1 MATVFKR
8 NGKGNWIIQW
18 FDHEGVRREKSSRMT
33 DKRAAERLASKLVSD
48 VMLRR
53 EGIIDPSADR
63 LAEHCAQPLAEHL
76 EEYLDDLRH
85 RGCNPRHVKTVERQ
99 LNRMFDDIGA
109 KRLSDLDAVHVQ
121 RHLRALR
128 NVPVKQ
134 LRAAATTE
142 QNKDVRMIG
151 PRTINAVRAAI
162 IAFLNWNVRTERL
175 ATNPCQYIPKVDETR
190 DKRAKRRA
198 LTEEELKRLI
208 TSSGPR
214 ATFYLVAALTGL
226 RMKEMASL
234 TWDDVD
240 LSTDAILVRA
250 HKGKAKRDDW
260 IALSPE
266 VTAALR
272 GIRPSGASPVDHV
285 FETSP
290 TTRTFSADLKRAGIA
305 EYDELVRRVD
315 RHALRTTT
323 GTLLAQAGVTP
334 QQAQR
339 QMRHADISTT
349 LRHYTDLRLSDQSKA
364 AAKLP
369 SVGSGLASDET
380 DESDE
385 GEHSVDPAP
394 AEPQHWPQQSKHE
407 TTPFDANGCDAV
419 PNGQVESEDSRT
431 RFRTTK
437 RDVLR
442 TPANGFEK
450 AGDRDRT
457 DDIQLGN
464 AVESLIAG

>member
-8 NGKGNWIIQW
+8 NGKGNWIVQW
-18 FDHEGVRREKSSRMT
+18 FDHEGARREKSSRTT
-33 DKRAAERLASKLVSD
+33 DKRAAERLANKLESE

-53 EGIIDPSADR
+53 EGIIDPAADR
-63 LAEHCAQPLAEHL
+63 IAEHSSCPLAVLL

-85 RGCNPRHVKTVERQ
+85 RGCNPRHVRTVECQ
-99 LNRMFDDIGA
+99 LKRMFEDVEA
-109 KRLSDLDAVHVQ
+109 KRLSDLDAVRVQ

-128 NVPVKQ
+128 TVPVKQ
-134 LRAAATTE
+134 LRDSASDE
-142 QNKDVRMIG
+142 MDKEVRTIG
-151 PRTINAVRAAI
+151 PRTINAVRAAV

-175 ATNPCQYIPKVDETR
+175 GSNPCQHIPKVDESR
-190 DKRAKRRA
+190 DKRVKRRA

-208 TSSGPR
+208 ASSGPR

-226 RMKEMASL
+226 RMNEMASL

-240 LSTDAILVRA
+240 VVNEAILVRA
-250 HKGKAKRDDW
+250 SKGKAKRDDW

-266 VTAALR
+266 VTEALR
-272 GIRPSGASPVDHV
+272 EMRPIGATRADRV

-305 EYDELVRRVD
+305 EYDELGRRVD

-323 GTLLAQAGVTP
+323 GTLLAQSGVTP

-349 LRHYTDLRLSDQSKA
+349 LRHYTDLRLSDQAKA

-369 SVGSGLASDET
+369 SVRTDQTLSET
-380 DESDE
+380 DGSDI
-385 GEHSVDPAP
+385 GDQPSDSTP
-394 AEPQHWPQQSKHE
+394 AEPQHWPQQSLHVRA
-407 TTPFDANGCDAV
+407 PSDANACDSV
-419 PNGQVESEDSRT
+419 PNGEQRSGGSKPRSRAA
-431 RFRTTK
+431 K

-442 TPANGFEK
+442 RGARGFQK
-450 AGDRDRT
+450 AGDRTRT
-457 DDIQLGN
+457 GDIQLGK
-464 AVESLIAG
+464 LTFYH

>member
-1 MATVFKR
+1 
-8 NGKGNWIIQW
+8 
-18 FDHEGVRREKSSRMT
+18 
-33 DKRAAERLASKLVSD
+33 
-48 VMLRR
+48 MLRR
-53 EGIIDPSADR
+53 EGIIDPAADR
-63 LAEHCAQPLAEHL
+63 IAEHSACPLAVL
-76 EEYLDDLRH
+76 LKEYLDDLRH
-85 RGCNPRHVKTVERQ
+85 RGCNPRHVKTVECQ
-99 LNRMFDDIGA
+99 LKRMFEDIEA
-109 KRLSDLDAVHVQ
+109 KRLSDLDPVRVQ

-128 NVPVKQ
+128 TVPVKQ
-134 LRAAATTE
+134 LRATSGKQE
-142 QNKDVRMIG
+142 EVRTIG
-151 PRTINAVRAAI
+151 PRTINAVRAAV

-175 ATNPCQYIPKVDETR
+175 ASNPCQYIPKVDETR
-190 DKRAKRRA
+190 DKRVKRRA
-198 LTEEELKRLI
+198 LTEDELRRLI
-208 TSSGPR
+208 TSSGQR
-214 ATFYLVAALTGL
+214 GNFYLVAALTGL
-226 RMKEMASL
+226 RMKEMISL

-240 LSTDAILVRA
+240 LANEAVLVRA
-250 HKGKAKRDDW
+250 SKGKAKRDDW

-272 GIRPSGASPVDHV
+272 QLRPAGASPVARV
-285 FETSP
+285 FQTSP

-305 EYDELVRRVD
+305 EYDELGRRVD

-349 LRHYTDLRLSDQSKA
+349 LRHYTDLRLPDQAKA

-369 SVGSGLASDET
+369 SVGVSSTPDEI
-380 DESDE
+380 DESDD
-385 GEHSVDPAP
+385 GDPAPDPAP
-394 AEPQHWPQQSKHE
+394 AEPQHWPQQSLHE
-407 TTPFDANGCDAV
+407 TAPSDADRCDCV
-419 PNGQVESEDSRT
+419 PNGQLESEGLET

-457 DDIQLGN
+457 DDIQLGK
-464 AVESLIAG
+464 LTFYH

>member
-18 FDHEGVRREKSSRMT
+18 FDHEGVRREKSSRTT
-33 DKRAAERLASKLVSD
+33 DKRAAERLASKLESD

-53 EGIIDPSADR
+53 EGIIDPAADR
-63 LAEHCAQPLAEHL
+63 IAEHGSCPLAAHL

-85 RGCNPRHVKTVERQ
+85 RGCNPRHVKTVECQ
-99 LNRMFDDIGA
+99 LKRMFEDIEA
-109 KRLSDLDAVHVQ
+109 KRLSDLDPVRVQ

-128 NVPVKQ
+128 TVPVKQ
-134 LRAAATTE
+134 LRANSGNQDKE
-142 QNKDVRMIG
+142 VRTIG
-151 PRTINAVRAAI
+151 PRTINAVRAAV

-175 ATNPCQYIPKVDETR
+175 ASNPCQYIPKVDETR
-190 DKRAKRRA
+190 DKRVKRRA
-198 LTEEELKRLI
+198 LTEDELRRLI
-208 TSSGPR
+208 TASGPR
-214 ATFYLVAALTGL
+214 GTFYLVAALTGL
-226 RMKEMASL
+226 RMKEMTSL

-240 LSTDAILVRA
+240 LANEAILVRA
-250 HKGKAKRDDW
+250 NKGKAKRDDW

-266 VTAALR
+266 VTTALR
-272 GIRPSGASPVDHV
+272 QMRPADASRVARV
-285 FETSP
+285 FATSP

-305 EYDELVRRVD
+305 EYDELGRRVD

-349 LRHYTDLRLSDQSKA
+349 LRHYTDLRLPDQSKA

-369 SVGSGLASDET
+369 SVGVRLSPDET
-380 DESDE
+380 NESDD
-385 GEHSVDPAP
+385 GDPTPDPAP
-394 AEPQHWPQQSKHE
+394 AEPQHWPQQSLHE
-407 TTPFDANGCDAV
+407 TAPSDADRCDCV
-419 PNGQVESEDSRT
+419 PNGPLENEGSET
-431 RFRTTK
+431 RFRTAK

-442 TPANGFEK
+442 APANGFQK
-450 AGDRDRT
+450 AGDRSRT
-457 DDIQLGN
+457 GDIQLGK
-464 AVESLIAG
+464 LTFYH